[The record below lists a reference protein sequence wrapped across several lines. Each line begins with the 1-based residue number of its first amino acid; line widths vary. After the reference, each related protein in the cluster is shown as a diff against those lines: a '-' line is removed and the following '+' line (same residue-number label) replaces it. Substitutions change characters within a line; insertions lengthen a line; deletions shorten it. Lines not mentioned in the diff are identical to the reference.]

1 MTYLCFMKGVKNIV
15 EVDNLRTIKN
25 YAAGEGVT
33 AQYIYKLIK
42 DGRMSDFQID
52 GVQFIDVKQFPTI
65 PVANTRVGRRRG

>member
-1 MTYLCFMKGVKNIV
+1 MKGAKNT
-15 EVDNLRTIKN
+15 VDLNNLRTIKN

-42 DGRMSDFQID
+42 EGRMSDFQID

-65 PVANTRVGRRRG
+65 PVANTRIGRRRG